1 MKFHLFWCAV
11 PALALACSPTTSAI
25 IDPEDAGGNG
35 GRGVDATAGPDR
47 PAPNTDVSVP
57 EVSTV
62 QCRDTDGDGIA
73 DDAEGAPQRDTDGDG
88 MPDYR
93 DNDSDNDGYLDVY
106 EYNRTYPGY
115 AMMQRTVCGG
125 TGDNCDAIGMMG
137 DTIPNFIDLDS
148 DNDGLTDREEYMARS
163 NPCAADTDGDGAT
176 DLIESAAMSNPT
188 DRTSTPPENSL
199 YVVLPYYP
207 PPMMGPREQREFTFA
222 TRIRQADVFF
232 LIDNSASMEPVIAN
246 LNANFSSVIVPGIQR
261 QIPDIRMG
269 VGSFSSMPVPP
280 QGYPGNP
287 GDYTLWIRQAITPDI
302 AASQRVFH
310 TMRTIVADTGGHFFG
325 GDGPECQTEA
335 AFEVIDGA
343 GTRGRENDPAALISV
358 RNALDPRGNGW
369 VPRNDP
375 VRDCGSRPDA
385 VRYGWG
391 CFGEGRV
398 PIIVMASDAPWYD
411 GCAPGSP
418 VTPGNPGHNCAELV
432 AALNRRGGFFIGVDV
447 GIGVNG
453 YTYNNARIVAQM
465 TNTVDAMNNP
475 IVFGPGMGGINGAS
489 AGIVEAVA
497 RVAGQSRQDIT
508 TRVVPEAGA
517 MGLPMGRTTADF
529 IKSVTPL
536 RGVPDM
542 PEGYMRRDMTTFY
555 GVSPSTRVV
564 FGVEFYN
571 DFAEGG
577 TTARLYRATIEVL
590 GRGGTVV
597 DTRPVFIVVPAR
609 GGGPVAPQ

>member
-1 MKFHLFWCAV
+1 MNLRPFLLALPAV
-11 PALALACSPTTSAI
+11 VLACSPSTPVI
-25 IDPEDAGGNG
+25 IDPGDAGGG
-35 GRGVDATAGPDR
+35 SDVTVTPDR
-47 PAPNTDVSVP
+47 GPVNTDVPPIDVP
-57 EVSTV
+57 PG
-62 QCRDTDGDGIA
+62 QCRDTDGDGIS
-73 DDAEGAPQRDTDGDG
+73 DDAEGAPQRDTDRDG

-106 EYNRTYPGY
+106 EYNRTYPGF

-125 TGDNCDAIGMMG
+125 TGDNCDATGMTG
-137 DTIPNFIDLDS
+137 DTVPNFIDLDS
-148 DNDGLTDREEYMARS
+148 DNDGLTDREEYMART

-176 DLIESAAMSNPT
+176 DLVESAAMSSPT
-188 DRTSTPPENSL
+188 DRMSAPPENSL

-207 PPMMGPREQREFTFA
+207 PPATGPHENREFTFA

-232 LIDNSASMEPVIAN
+232 LVDNSASMDSIIAN
-246 LNANFSSVIVPGIQR
+246 LNTNLSSVIVPGIQR

-269 VGSFSSMPVPP
+269 VGSFDSMPVPP
-280 QGYPGNP
+280 QGEPGSP
-287 GDYTLWIRQAITPDI
+287 GDYTLWVRQAITPDI
-302 AASQRVFH
+302 TASQRAFSV
-310 TMRTIVADTGGHFFG
+310 MRTIARDTANRYFG
-325 GDGPECQTEA
+325 GDSPECNTEA
-335 AFEVIDGA
+335 AFEVIDGSGA
-343 GTRGRENDPAALISV
+343 RGHESDPAALIAV

-375 VRDCGSRPDA
+375 ARDCGSRPDA

-398 PIIVMASDAPWYD
+398 PIIVLASDAGWYD

-418 VTPGNPGHNCAELV
+418 RTPGNPGHNCADLV
-432 AALNRRGGFFIGVDV
+432 AALNHRGGFFIGVDV
-447 GIGVNG
+447 GGGVG
-453 YTYNNARIVAQM
+453 GETYNNARIVAQM
-465 TNTVDAMNNP
+465 TNTVDAMNQP
-475 IVFGPGMGGINGAS
+475 IVFGPGTAGISGAS
-489 AGIVEAVA
+489 AAIVEAVT

-508 TRVVPEAGA
+508 TRVVPEMGA
-517 MGLPMGRTTADF
+517 MNLPMGRTTADF

-542 PEGYMRRDMTTFY
+542 PDGYERRDMTTFY
-555 GVSPSTRVV
+555 NVSPSTRVV
-564 FGVEFYN
+564 FGVDFYN

-577 TTARLYRATIEVL
+577 MTARLYRATIEVL

-597 DTRPVFIVVPAR
+597 DTRPVFIVVPAQ